1 MGYLHTM
8 TVFEKTTAIEKVA
21 DGTFEAEID
30 ERWWVVRGPHGGY
43 LATIILRALL
53 EVQQDT
59 DRPIRSFTTH
69 FLAAPTV
76 GPMRV
81 HADIERVGKSMTYAG
96 ARAVQGD
103 RTVALALAAFSSA
116 WPGLEFDDHPMP
128 EIGRPEDGFQVPIE
142 GDGIP
147 NFLQN
152 FDMRWLIGDRPF
164 SGGDEAILG
173 GWVRLREPVV
183 ADAPVVAA
191 LMDAW
196 PPAVF
201 PKADRLVV
209 APTIDLTVHFRTAL
223 PIEGAGAED
232 FYLGRF
238 GSSMARDGFFE
249 EDGEL
254 WSSDGRLIAQSRQLA
269 LALTPPP

>member
-1 MGYLHTM
+1 MSYLHTM
-8 TVFEKTTAIEKVA
+8 TVFETTTAIQEV
-21 DGTFEAEID
+21 GEGIFEAQVD

-43 LATIILRALL
+43 LAAIILRALL

-69 FLAAPTV
+69 YLSAPTV
-76 GPMRV
+76 GSIRV
-81 HADIERVGKSMTYAG
+81 QPKIERVGKSMTYASV
-96 ARAVQGD
+96 RALQGD
-103 RTVALALAAFSSA
+103 RTVALALAAFSAA
-116 WPGLEFDDHPMP
+116 WPGLDFDNHPMP
-128 EIGRPEDGFQVPIE
+128 EVGRPEDGFEVPTE

-147 NFLQN
+147 NFLAN

-164 SGGDEAILG
+164 SGADEAIVG
-173 GWVRLREPVV
+173 GWARLREPVL
-183 ADAPVVAA
+183 ADAPVIAA
-191 LMDAW
+191 LADAW

-209 APTIDLTVHFRTAL
+209 APTVDLTVHFRTAL
-223 PIEGAGAED
+223 PLEGATAED

-238 GSSMARDGFFE
+238 ASSVARDGFFE

-254 WSSDGRLIAQSRQLA
+254 WSQDGRLIAQSRQLA
-269 LALTPPP
+269 LALTPA